1 LFAIHL
7 YNNPKG
13 NQMSEKTA
21 NTATKS
27 KAGAPKA
34 EDRVTPVFTAIRD
47 DIKPPVTARRGA
59 KSPVVEKM
67 HELEVGKSFG
77 LTNKTKRQISA
88 TVSKENNRDTNQK
101 PKLDASGNPVTKP
114 GEPVKDANG
123 NVVAQGTPVNVTE
136 RVKEWGAHDID
147 PKTDPDKATVRVFR
161 IK

>member
-1 LFAIHL
+1 MKKILAMTAASAFA
-7 YNNPKG
+7 NAA
-13 NQMSEKTA
+13 TVA
-21 NTATKS
+21 NKS

-34 EDRVTPVFTAIRD
+34 EDRVAPEFTTVRT

-59 KSPVVEKM
+59 KSPLVEKM
-67 HELEVGKSFG
+67 HELAVGASVG

-88 TVSKENNRDTNQK
+88 TVSKENNRDTNQR
-101 PKLDASGNPVTKP
+101 PKLDTEGNQITKP

-136 RVKEWGAHDID
+136 RIKEWEAHDID

-161 IK
+161 VK

>member
-1 LFAIHL
+1 MKNILAMTAATAFA
-7 YNNPKG
+7 NAAPA
-13 NQMSEKTA
+13 A
-21 NTATKS
+21 NKS

-34 EDRVTPVFTAIRD
+34 EDRVAPEFTTVRT

-67 HELEVGKSFG
+67 HALEVVGASFG

-88 TVSKENNRDTNQK
+88 TVSKENNRDTNQR
-101 PKLDASGNPVTKP
+101 PKLDAEGNQITKP

-123 NVVAQGTPVNVTE
+123 TVVAQGTPVGVTE
-136 RVKEWGAHDID
+136 RVKEWEAHDVD

-161 IK
+161 VK